1 MFERFTQ
8 QALSVL
14 AVAQQEA
21 AHHRCAYIGTEHLL
35 VGLVADPESL
45 SAQILQA
52 SGVSPEIVRAAI
64 EAAAQPGPL
73 RKGAPPF
80 TPGAKKSFELA
91 LREALTLGHNYVGT
105 QHLLVGVLREEEGAG
120 ASVLTALGVDLVEV
134 RRGVREATGTE
145 AQQPATA
152 QRLRRG
158 PRHPRG
164 PFRSPALTVTVQV
177 DGRSA
182 AHYVNAFE
190 ALAEMLAQRGTDLS
204 EIEPSAILIQ
214 AVARRDAPGIRVS
227 LDRRPTTPPGD
238 PAPGREERD
247 EGAE

>member
-1 MFERFTQ
+1 
-8 QALSVL
+8 
-14 AVAQQEA
+14 
-21 AHHRCAYIGTEHLL
+21 
-35 VGLVADPESL
+35 
-45 SAQILQA
+45 
-52 SGVSPEIVRAAI
+52 
-64 EAAAQPGPL
+64 
-73 RKGAPPF
+73 
-80 TPGAKKSFELA
+80 
-91 LREALTLGHNYVGT
+91 
-105 QHLLVGVLREEEGAG
+105 
-120 ASVLTALGVDLVEV
+120 
-134 RRGVREATGTE
+134 
-145 AQQPATA
+145 
-152 QRLRRG
+152 
-158 PRHPRG
+158 
-164 PFRSPALTVTVQV
+164 LTVTVQV